1 MNTEQMKLFR
11 DIYSKEAVR
20 PDTGEKT
27 TNGEYIRFCLDN
39 NIDFVTSKDFVLYD
53 DDNTLVHC
61 IAVNDAIR
69 GKDVFPVK
77 IISADYSMVQYIETV
92 MSKIEFLKFI
102 DSEYLGKLLKGN
114 QAEMLK
120 KFTNSI
126 PTNPIQSNKK
136 GAFYRDDDFINGDV
150 LKPIE
155 KEDMPKPELETVYS
169 FSSISDYST
178 QAATGSLDGK
188 TVILNISDTTFNSE
202 LGLPNMQNNPN
213 PPKLALNISNCIF
226 DGAGSTKAQIYLT
239 NSSRVHIDNC
249 IFKNSGENSTPIHIN
264 HTAIKDAMIIIS
276 NCTFEDTSV
285 KSCIQVAARLGDT
298 DHPAGGDGVEGTIKA
313 VSVTG
318 CSFPEGVLGFIIGV
332 GPEGEDTT
340 ANTSTGNYGLLVT
353 ENDTDITIK
362 NLSSYDK
369 GIDAPVIT
377 VKVGETYKQMKN

>member
-11 DIYSKEAVR
+11 EIYSKEAIR

-92 MSKIEFLKFI
+92 MSKTEFLKFI

-169 FSSISDYST
+169 FSSITDYNT
-178 QAATGSLDGK
+178 QAKTGDLDGK
-188 TVILNISDTTFNSE
+188 IIILNISDTTFNSG
-202 LGLPNMQNNPN
+202 LGLINTQNNPN
-213 PPKLALNISNCIF
+213 PPKLTLSLNNCIF
-226 DGAGSTKAQIYLT
+226 DGTASDKKQIYIA
-239 NSSRVHIDNC
+239 NSNRVHIDNC
-249 IFKNSGENSTPIHIN
+249 IFRNSGADDYAIDIN

-285 KSCIQVAARLGDT
+285 KSCIKVSARLGET
-298 DHPAGGDGVEGTIKA
+298 DHPTDITGEEGTIKA

-318 CSFPEGVLGFIIGV
+318 CSFPENTTGYTIGTTPK
-332 GPEGEDTT
+332 GTDTT
-340 ANTSTGNYGLLVT
+340 ANISTGNYGLLIT
-353 ENDTDITIK
+353 ENDSDVIVK
-362 NLSSYDK
+362 NPSLYDK
-369 GIDAPVIT
+369 DVEVPTIT
-377 VKVGETYKQMKN
+377 VKAGKIYKQMKN